1 MVSGR
6 WMGLNDIEFDMAEVE
21 TANDGVEEGEEDRER
36 DGDGNGDGSMGTEME
51 MEMEMAIWRQRWRW
65 KWRWQYGDRDGDGNM
80 ETGLWRV
87 TEGRECRVISGMEK
101 QQEADEREA
110 RWRIS
115 ERRGGRDMIKALEE
129 RWRISERRG
138 GREKMKE
145 WGMKWMSKRAEMAGR
160 GLEEF

>member
-1 MVSGR
+1 
-6 WMGLNDIEFDMAEVE
+6 MGLSDIEFDMAEVE
-21 TANDGVEEGEEDRER
+21 TANDRVEEGEEDRDR
-36 DGDGNGDGSMGTEME
+36 DGYGN
-51 MEMEMAIWRQRWRW
+51 
-65 KWRWQYGDRDGDGNM
+65 GDGNM
-80 ETGLWRV
+80 ETEMEMEIWRQDC
-87 TEGRECRVISGMEK
+87 GRLQREESVELLAEWRK
-101 QQEADEREA
+101 QQEADKREA

>member
-1 MVSGR
+1 
-6 WMGLNDIEFDMAEVE
+6 MGLSDIEFDMAEVE
-21 TANDGVEEGEEDRER
+21 TANDGVEEGEEDRDR
-36 DGDGNGDGSMGTEME
+36 DGDGNGDGNMETEME
-51 MEMEMAIWRQRWRW
+51 MEMEMEIWRQDCGGLQREESVELLAEWR
-65 KWRWQYGDRDGDGNM
+65 
-80 ETGLWRV
+80 
-87 TEGRECRVISGMEK
+87 K

-115 ERRGGRDMIKALEE
+115 ERRGGRDMIKGLEE